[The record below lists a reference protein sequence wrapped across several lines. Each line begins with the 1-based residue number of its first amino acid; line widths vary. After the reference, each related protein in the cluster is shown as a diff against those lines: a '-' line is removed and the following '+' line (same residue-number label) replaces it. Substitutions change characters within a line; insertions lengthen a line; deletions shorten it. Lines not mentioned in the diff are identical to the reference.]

1 MKSFIAALAAFLWF
15 AMAGAALAEGDAA
28 KGEKVFRKCKACHAV
43 GEDAKN
49 KVGPQLNDV
58 IGRTA
63 GTAEDFKYSKAMAA
77 KGEEGLVWNEE
88 TLTEYLRKPR
98 DYIPKNK
105 MAFAG
110 LRKDDDLADVIA
122 YLKQFSEE
130 GGSGQ
135 QSSAPDDANKEM
147 AAAEDEPAEESVP
160 ELTEAV
166 LNDPA
171 NIAMGGDIW
180 GEQCRHCHGRNAY
193 PGKAPKLKP
202 RRYKPEFVF
211 DRVTNGFRKMPAWKD
226 VYSLDERV
234 AIVAYVK
241 SRKFSP

>member
-1 MKSFIAALAAFLWF
+1 MKSFIAALAAILWF
-15 AMAGAALAEGDAA
+15 AVAGAALADGDAA
-28 KGEKVFRKCKACHAV
+28 KGEKVFRRCKACHAV
-43 GEDAKN
+43 GEGAKN
-49 KVGPQLNDV
+49 KVGPELNNV

-63 GTAEDFKYSKAMAA
+63 GTVEGFNYSKAMVA

-88 TLTEYLRKPR
+88 TLAEYLKSPK
-98 DYIPKNK
+98 DFVPKNK

-110 LRKDDDLADVIA
+110 LKKDDDLADVIA
-122 YLKQFSEE
+122 YLNQFSGE
-130 GGSGQ
+130 GGSEQ
-135 QSSAPDDANKEM
+135 QSSAPDDAHKDM
-147 AAAEDEPAEESVP
+147 AAADAKPEEEVVP

-171 NIAMGGDIW
+171 NIAMGGEIW

-211 DRVTNGFRKMPAWKD
+211 DRVTNGFRKMPSWKD

-241 SRKFSP
+241 SKKFSP